1 MFQLDHAALP
11 KATHDE
17 FAREE
22 FCASLRKVFTTELF
36 PGASDVYQK
45 QVLPDFKRRN
55 DRAPNSAKEAK
66 AAMEDSFYFRGMNVV
81 GRAAQELLWDVVGE
95 SIERQ
100 VDDLS
105 EMAKPKAG
113 ELGTLRLNPDMK
125 IPRYIDA
132 VDIHVMPGNFPHRT
146 GARRRLRGRAL
157 RPGRLCLLLRRAR
170 AKRMTGWASPR
181 LC

>member
-45 QVLPDFKRRN
+45 QVLPDFKRRH

-125 IPRYIDA
+125 IPAISTRSTSTSCRAISTPNWRKTTSSPA
-132 VDIHVMPGNFPHRT
+132 RSTT
-146 GARRRLRGRAL
+146 GASMSSPSAGS
-157 RPGRLCLLLRRAR
+157 
-170 AKRMTGWASPR
+170 AKRTTGWASPR
-181 LC
+181 PC